1 MTKNR
6 EGLIR
11 MTEEFVISLGRQAL
25 IMVLMISAPILGL
38 GLLVGL
44 MVSMFQATTQ
54 INEQT
59 LTFVPKIFVV
69 LLAIV
74 VFGPWMYHSMIEY
87 TLGVFSQIPNLVR

>member
-1 MTKNR
+1 
-6 EGLIR
+6 

-44 MVSMFQATTQ
+44 LVSMFQATTQ

-74 VFGPWMYHSMIEY
+74 VFGPWMYHSMVEY
-87 TLGVFSQIPNLVR
+87 TLSVFSQIPNLVR